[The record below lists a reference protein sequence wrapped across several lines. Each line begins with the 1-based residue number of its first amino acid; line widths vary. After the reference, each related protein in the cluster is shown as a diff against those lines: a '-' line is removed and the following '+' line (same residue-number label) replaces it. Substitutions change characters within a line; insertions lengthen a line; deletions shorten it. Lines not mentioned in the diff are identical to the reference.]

1 MDWKENANRWM
12 EYKNLD
18 PELKSQLEDLA
29 KDEKQLEEA
38 FYKNL
43 EFGTGGMRGEI
54 GAGTNRMNIY
64 TVRKASA
71 GLAAYIEEHGEEA
84 KKRGVVIAYDSR
96 HKSPEFALEAAKTL
110 ATRGIQTYVF
120 DELRP
125 TPELSFAVRYFNA
138 FSGIV
143 ITASHNPP
151 EYNGYKVYGSDGG
164 QLALEPADQ
173 LVAKVNEIEN
183 ELVIEVDQEKPLR
196 DAGLIITIGAEIDQ
210 AYIEKLRTISVN
222 PDLAQESDIK
232 IVYTPLHGTGN
243 KPVRNALTALGF
255 KNVHVVK
262 EQELP
267 DAEFTT
273 VKSPNPEEHAAFE
286 LAIRDGKEIGADLLI
301 ATDPDAD
308 RLGIA
313 VLNNEGEYQVLTGNQ
328 TGALLLDYLL
338 SQKQAKGIL
347 PKNGVILKTIVTSE
361 IGRTIAT
368 SYDLPTVDVLTGFKY
383 IAEKINEYK
392 TTGDH
397 NFLFGYE
404 ESYGYLIGDFVRD
417 KDAVQAAIL
426 ATEVCAYYKKQGISL
441 YEGLMQVFENYGY
454 YQEGLRSLTLKGKE
468 GAEMIQQIL
477 ASFRSEPLKSL
488 GSLTVQASEDYQTS
502 LRLTSDG
509 KEEAIDLPKSNVLKY
524 IFEDGSWVCL
534 RPSGTEPKVKFYF
547 GVDSKSLEESKQKLN
562 EVCQNFMDLVDQK
575 MKKVKEAN

>member
-18 PELKSQLEDLA
+18 PELKSQLDMLA
-29 KDEKQLEEA
+29 KDEKQLEES

-164 QLALEPADQ
+164 QLALEPADK
-173 LVAKVNEIEN
+173 LVAKVNEIDN
-183 ELVIEVDQEKPLR
+183 ELLIEVETEKPLR
-196 DAGLIITIGAEIDQ
+196 DAGLITTIGAEIDQ
-210 AYIEKLRTISVN
+210 AYIEKLRTISEN

-243 KPVRNALTALGF
+243 KPVRNALTALGY
-255 KNVHVVK
+255 KNVQVVK

-313 VLNNEGEYQVLTGNQ
+313 VLNDEGEYQVLTGNQ

-347 PKNGVILKTIVTSE
+347 PKNGVVLKTIVTSE
-361 IGRTIAT
+361 IGRAIAAN
-368 SYDLPTVDVLTGFKY
+368 YELPTIDVLTGFKY
-383 IAEKINEYK
+383 IAEKINEFK
-392 TTGDH
+392 TTGEH
-397 NFLFGYE
+397 SFLFGYE

-426 ATEVCAYYKKQGISL
+426 ATEVCAYYKKQGVSL
-441 YEGLMQVFENYGY
+441 YEGLMQVFEKYGY

-477 ASFRSEPLKSL
+477 ASFRSEPLTSL
-488 GSLTVQASEDYQTS
+488 GSLTVRASEDYQTS
-502 LRLTSDG
+502 VRQTG
-509 KEEAIDLPKSNVLKY
+509 EGTETINLPKSNVLKY

-547 GVDSKSLEESKQKLN
+547 GVNSKSLDESKQKLN

-575 MKKVKEAN
+575 MKKVKAEN